1 MTYRPNFAAYHVAT
15 VVDGQYS
22 PAQDGDLLIR
32 DDNKTYIYRGIEV
45 AHHAAFF
52 AWATGLFCDGDEP
65 SRLEGSA
72 RDGWRV
78 EGGFVPPQPIP
89 ADDSDEYQAW
99 LDGPYA
105 EALVRWEGE
114 YRPVVVDG

>member
-1 MTYRPNFAAYHVAT
+1 MTRRPNYGAYHHAT

-22 PAQDGDLLIR
+22 PAEPGDLLIR
-32 DDNKTYIYRGIEV
+32 DDTRTYIYRGIEPKQ
-45 AHHAAFF
+45 AAAFF
-52 AWATGLFCDGDEP
+52 AWATSRFCDGDEP
-65 SRLEGSA
+65 KRLVGSA

-78 EGGFVPPQPIP
+78 EGGFVPPEPIP
-89 ADDSDEYQAW
+89 ADDDEYQAW

-114 YRPVVVDG
+114 YRPGGEG